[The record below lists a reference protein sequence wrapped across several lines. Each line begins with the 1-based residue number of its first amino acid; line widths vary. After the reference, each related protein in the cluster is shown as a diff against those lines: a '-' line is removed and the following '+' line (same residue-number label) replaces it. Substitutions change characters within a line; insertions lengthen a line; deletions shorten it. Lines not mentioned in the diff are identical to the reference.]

1 MQRREAEY
9 RKQPGAHP
17 SVFEAWDS
25 TVVSLLGSRA
35 PSKQHRSRDD
45 KFVPPE
51 KQKAGR
57 LSPAFRSEKLS
68 IAELS

>member
-1 MQRREAEY
+1 M
-9 RKQPGAHP
+9 G
-17 SVFEAWDS
+17 DS
-25 TVVSLLGSRA
+25 DDRLNSEKT
-35 PSKQHRSRDD
+35 DD
-45 KFVPPE
+45 KFVQE